1 MRCDLNERNSF
12 ETHATESLEATNEE
26 LYILQT
32 CDIRCI
38 VCKKQLQFAGPEDKE
53 HKIQPYGGIMCSSH
67 GNFGSTVFDP
77 YCSDHNAELLF
88 LVCDECLM
96 ERRSE
101 VVVFVSKREQ
111 AQPMSVDEYFS
122 TQA

>member
-1 MRCDLNERNSF
+1 MNERNSF
-12 ETHATESLEATNEE
+12 ETHAAESLETTDEE
-26 LYILQT
+26 LYILPM

-38 VCKKQLQFAGPEDKE
+38 ICLKQLQFAGPEDKARRL
-53 HKIQPYGGIMCSSH
+53 QPYGGVMCSSE

-77 YCSDHNAELLF
+77 YCSDHKAELLF

-96 ERRSE
+96 ERRNE